1 MPANRLPL
9 LILTMSILYIF
20 IVPDDPFVFKL
31 FFKLIP
37 MAMILMYAFEQ
48 SGRWKSKTHWLL
60 LCGLIFSMLG
70 DGTIHWF
77 ILGLSAFLIGHLF
90 YITGFLTRWN
100 FSVIRMLYAIPVG
113 IYAILFGRRL
123 IQALN
128 ESGEQSLVIP
138 VLLYILVISI
148 MTWSAMMTGN
158 RWALWGSILF
168 VISDSVLAWNMF
180 VSPIP
185 KAAELIM
192 LTYYSAQF
200 LIAHSLF
207 TIVKNS
213 HRLVW

>member
-77 ILGLSAFLIGHLF
+77 ILGLSAFLIAHLF
-90 YITGFLTRWN
+90 YITAFLTRWN
-100 FSVIRMLYAIPVG
+100 FSVSRMLYAIPVG

-138 VLLYILVISI
+138 VLLYILVISV

-158 RWALWGSILF
+158 HWALWGSILF

-180 VSPIP
+180 ISPIP
-185 KAAELIM
+185 NAAELIM
-192 LTYYSAQF
+192 LTYYAAQF

>member
-9 LILTMSILYIF
+9 LILTMSIVYIF
-20 IVPDDPFVFKL
+20 IVPDEPFIFKL

-48 SGRWKSKTHWLL
+48 SGRRKTKTHLL
-60 LCGLIFSMLG
+60 LLSGLVFSMLG

-90 YITGFLTRWN
+90 YITGFLTRWS
-100 FSVIRMLYAIPVG
+100 FSVIRILYAIPVG
-113 IYAILFGRRL
+113 IYAFLIGREL
-123 IQALN
+123 LQAFN
-128 ESGEQSLVIP
+128 EAGEQSLVIP

-158 RWALWGSILF
+158 PWAIWGSILF
-168 VISDSVLAWNMF
+168 VISDSILAWNMF
-180 VSPIP
+180 VHPIP
-185 KAAELIM
+185 NAGKLIM
-192 LTYYSAQF
+192 LTYYGAQF